1 MIKLRYPSCEI
12 QLVYGV
18 GENLEVKIAGM
29 ECKSRSCPKKKENR
43 KFILTKRCLSYEFQ
57 GSVRR
62 TPKMP
67 ICIEELLKGVEESER
82 DYAGFAIGRH
92 FSQFQT
98 DVYSLLS
105 NWNTLNKP
113 PLSESKVRDIASNA
127 HKYKIGCS
135 DPILEKN
142 CFNRFKCPWR
152 PKKDQ
157 QIAVLF

>member
-1 MIKLRYPSCEI
+1 MIKLRYLGCEI

-18 GENLEVKIAGM
+18 GEKFEVKIVGM
-29 ECKSRSCPKKKENR
+29 ECKSDFCPKKNEKR

-57 GSVRR
+57 GSIKR

-67 ICIEELLKGVEESER
+67 ICVEELLKGVEGGER

-105 NWNTLNKP
+105 NWNTLNRP
-113 PLSESKVRDIASNA
+113 PLPESKVTDIAQQVG
-127 HKYKIGCS
+127 KGVYKIGCS
-135 DPILEKN
+135 EPILKKN

-152 PKKDQ
+152 PKKTN
-157 QIAVLF
+157 